1 MDNLVE
7 NELKKYGTILWHW
20 AWLVVVGT
28 VLGAGIAFA
37 SSRLTTPVYSAATT
51 LLVNEAPSSGKTADY
66 TSILTSERLARTYS
80 EMMIK
85 QPVVKAALESLN
97 RDPSPDQLPA
107 RINVNLVRDTQL
119 MVLQVESEEP
129 QLAMDLANA
138 IPSAFGGQNAAVQAE
153 RYADSKAN
161 LTKEIDT
168 IKAQIAGRQAEINAI
183 GTPAS
188 PNKETELARLQT
200 ELTQLRQSLAYL
212 LQSFESI
219 RLAEAQSTSN
229 IVVVEPATR
238 PIIPIR
244 PRTTQNTLLGA
255 LVGLMLSIGVVFLIE
270 YLDDR
275 IRSPEQI
282 DKVLKLPVVGLIAKM
297 GNGYHGQGKQQLI
310 AMREPRSPVVE
321 AFRSLRTNI
330 QFAGVDRP
338 IRTLLVTSTG
348 PSEGKSTIAAN
359 LAIVMAQTGLKVA
372 LVDGDLRRP
381 TIHKLF
387 NQVDRA
393 GLTDVILRDP
403 GQWSDLTL
411 ASGVPNLSLLLSGA
425 LPPNPSELL
434 GTKRMQQLLDYLHQF
449 NDVVIVDAPP
459 LLPVTDALVLAPL
472 TDGVVMVIDY
482 GSTRIG
488 EAIQG
493 RTQLDQSGARLLG
506 VVMNK
511 IPTGRR
517 GYSYYY
523 RHYYTY
529 EGRDQ
534 TKRRGPKSGNGRR
547 AAGAGASGV
556 PADSA
561 LEPSKGQIKS

>member
-1 MDNLVE
+1 ME

-20 AWLVVVGT
+20 AWLI
-28 VLGAGIAFA
+28 VLGTLLATGVAYI
-37 SSRLTTPVYSAATT
+37 SSRLTTPVYAATTT

-66 TSILTSERLARTYS
+66 TSILTSERLAQTYS
-80 EMMIK
+80 AMMTK
-85 QPVVKAALESLN
+85 QPVVKAAVEGLHL
-97 RDPSPDQLPA
+97 DFSPEALPA
-107 RINVNLVRDTQL
+107 RISVNLVRDTQL
-119 MVLQVESEEP
+119 MVLQVESEDP
-129 QLAMDLANA
+129 QLAMNLANA
-138 IPSAFGGQNAAVQAE
+138 IPSAFSSQNTAVQAE

-168 IKAQIAGRQAEINAI
+168 LKEQIAANQAQINAI
-183 GTPAS
+183 GTPS
-188 PNKETELARLQT
+188 DSTKEAELARLQT
-200 ELTQLRQSLAYL
+200 ELTQLRQSQAYL
-212 LQSFESI
+212 LQSYENI

-229 IVVVEPATR
+229 IVVVEPATL
-238 PIIPIR
+238 PSSPIR
-244 PRTTQNTLLGA
+244 PRTVQNTLLGA

-297 GNGYHGQGKQQLI
+297 GNGYHGTGKHQLI
-310 AMREPRSPVVE
+310 AVREPRSPIVE

-330 QFAGVDRP
+330 QFAGVDQP
-338 IRTLLVTSTG
+338 IRTLLVTSAG

-359 LAIVMAQTGLKVA
+359 LAVVMAQAGLKVTLLDA
-372 LVDGDLRRP
+372 DLRRP
-381 TIHKLF
+381 TQQKNF
-387 NQVDRA
+387 NQVNRS

-403 GQWSDLTL
+403 SQWGGLTV
-411 ASGVPNLSLLLSGA
+411 ASGVPNLSLLLSGS

-434 GTKRMQQLLDYLHQF
+434 GSRRMHQLVDHLRQA
-449 NDVVIVDAPP
+449 NDVVIIDAPP
-459 LLPVTDALVLAPL
+459 LLPVTDALVLSAL
-472 TDGVVMVIDY
+472 SDGVVMVIDY

-488 EAIQG
+488 EAVQG
-493 RTQLDQSGARLLG
+493 RTQLDQSGARLVG

-529 EGRDQ
+529 EGDAKHRGS
-534 TKRRGPKSGNGRR
+534 KRGSGRSS
-547 AAGAGASGV
+547 AGASAV
-556 PADSA
+556 STDAA
-561 LEPSKGQIKS
+561 LEPSRGSSKS